1 MDENLQPWQAAPI
14 GHYVESFDL
23 LKKSRSIAVVG
34 DNLILPSCPSVWCHM
49 HDWEGEGRS
58 CLNVKFPRFVPT
70 GNDVNAARFGMRCHD
85 ADSSHVDWARARA
98 RPSVPPGS
106 RRAAASARARARSR
120 CLGRGRSVRVGN
132 GNLAY
137 FSQQAGKGYRARVR
151 QAGRLTQP
159 EPVSPSVWRAA
170 TPLPQRIG

>member
-1 MDENLQPWQAAPI
+1 
-14 GHYVESFDL
+14 
-23 LKKSRSIAVVG
+23 
-34 DNLILPSCPSVWCHM
+34 M

-106 RRAAASARARARSR
+106 RRAASARARSR

-151 QAGRLTQP
+151 QAPGRPPDSARASQ
-159 EPVSPSVWRAA
+159 SVCLAGGYSATTACWMNFDVLFRMERIIISLLLHTSSYDMRA
-170 TPLPQRIG
+170 TCDVRDLRG

>member
-1 MDENLQPWQAAPI
+1 
-14 GHYVESFDL
+14 
-23 LKKSRSIAVVG
+23 
-34 DNLILPSCPSVWCHM
+34 
-49 HDWEGEGRS
+49 
-58 CLNVKFPRFVPT
+58 
-70 GNDVNAARFGMRCHD
+70 MRCHD

-106 RRAAASARARARSR
+106 RRAGASARARSRSISVR
-120 CLGRGRSVRVGN
+120 ASVGRSVRVGN

-159 EPVSPSVWRAA
+159 EPVSPSVCLAGGCSATTACWMNFDVLFRMERIIISLLLHTTCGRRATCGICVGDTRRLLQVEFA
-170 TPLPQRIG
+170 TLTKLLSSLLYALHLRRPLLSANN